1 MQGGRRPPGPETI
14 ELVRGDHDNRV
25 PAADC
30 HPLRLASRR
39 QPDDFAESC
48 LGFRK
53 LPAGPRRIRGTWYD
67 FVRPHGSL
75 HGMTSAMALGL
86 AETFWP
92 LDRLLP

>member
-53 LPAGPRRIRGTWYD
+53 LPAGPRRIRGPCAGQ
-67 FVRPHGSL
+67 VR
-75 HGMTSAMALGL
+75 L
-86 AETFWP
+86 AFA
-92 LDRLLP
+92 DRDHFGQE